1 MLIHPFDYS
10 RLAVELGYTL
20 IVVFFC
26 FMIYIK
32 TREIYDLTKYKGIQY
47 FRITFLFFGLAY
59 LFRFAFVLFLL
70 IRATFDVYSL
80 SFVFKFVP
88 LILSG
93 YFSTM
98 AILSLTYSTIW
109 KKVHLKH
116 TLLISNAIAI
126 LISGIALISIS
137 HIPLILSQAV
147 LLIFAMSYLIYGQYS
162 QSRKISPL
170 FVLYVMFFLFW
181 IVNLFALGPK
191 RFIPFEIQIIFQILS
206 ALLIGIIYY
215 KVYKWTK

>member
-1 MLIHPFDYS
+1 MLIHSFDYS
-10 RLAVELGYTL
+10 RLFVELSYTL

-70 IRATFDVYSL
+70 IRATFDVYLL
-80 SFVFKFVP
+80 SSVFKFVP

-109 KKVHLKH
+109 KKIHFKH

-126 LISGIALISIS
+126 LISGIALISLYPF
-137 HIPLILSQAV
+137 PLILSQAV
-147 LLIFAMSYLIYGQYS
+147 LLIFTIAYPIYS
-162 QSRKISPL
+162 KSRKISPL
-170 FVLYVMFFLFW
+170 FVLYIMFFLFW
-181 IVNLFALGPK
+181 IINLFTLCPK
-191 RFIPFEIQIIFQILS
+191 RFLPFGIQILLNIVSIV
-206 ALLIGIIYY
+206 LIGIIYY
-215 KVYKWTK
+215 KVYRWTK